1 MRSKASGLLRFIKHK
16 PNPFKLVKMRG
27 WSGGKTF
34 CRVFRA
40 ALQKRNWTAE
50 IGQELDSADLHSYLC
65 NNRAKTTHSL
75 KHCASAGTHMHAASL
90 PEQWLCICILV
101 LPVHAE
107 CQVVQGKEGTWVIW
121 TKQPALAIQ
130 GFLVQRFCFLC
141 MMGRRGWLLHIAI
154 WNPPSPAC
162 FTLWSIGIPTV
173 CRFWWLRQAA
183 KALTLKR
190 VETWSGPEEQHAM
203 CIMLKSV

>member
-1 MRSKASGLLRFIKHK
+1 MTVFLCLGATIIKLHNSWRMRLFVYFCNNEKFAPYLPATANEMRSKASGLLRFIKHK

-40 ALQKRNWTAE
+40 ALQKRNWTAG
-50 IGQELDSADLHSYLC
+50 IGQELDSADLHNYLC
-65 NNRAKTTHSL
+65 NNRAKTTHSF

-121 TKQPALAIQ
+121 TKQ
-130 GFLVQRFCFLC
+130 
-141 MMGRRGWLLHIAI
+141 RRRW
-154 WNPPSPAC
+154 P
-162 FTLWSIGIPTV
+162 F
-173 CRFWWLRQAA
+173 RDFWY
-183 KALTLKR
+183 
-190 VETWSGPEEQHAM
+190 SGSAS
-203 CIMLKSV
+203 CA